1 MKSAIA
7 SANQSWFC
15 IPGETTGVFA
25 ASMFTRCSRA
35 GSVDE
40 LVAEMLMH
48 LLGAVA
54 APARCATLLQGKAA
68 GRSMAV
74 PVNWRSCWT
83 CEAAAR
89 SSVAAA
95 ARRAEGEA
103 HHRVKPSKHAGE
115 LDSPVLN
122 CVRAPR
128 SSTITELSLL
138 AIGAC
143 RSLHPYIWSCAT
155 RTCEVRHAHTTTCPC
170 CQSAGP
176 STLELELPLAPA
188 PSVSLRPRLHFL
200 ASPQERCTRPT
211 ACARLAASAAG
222 HQSRETCN
230 RPCQSEGQ
238 SRQLDGPTAW

>member
-1 MKSAIA
+1 MFQRLRNVRLSRSAI
-7 SANQSWFC
+7 NFITQDFQC
-15 IPGETTGVFA
+15 LPGETTGVFV

-48 LLGAVA
+48 LLRAAA
-54 APARCATLLQGKAA
+54 APARCATLLQGEAA

-74 PVNWRSCWT
+74 PVNWRSCWM

-103 HHRVKPSKHAGE
+103 HHRIKPSKHAGE
-115 LDSPVLN
+115 LDFPMLN

-138 AIGAC
+138 ATRAC
-143 RSLHPYIWSCAT
+143 
-155 RTCEVRHAHTTTCPC
+155 
-170 CQSAGP
+170 
-176 STLELELPLAPA
+176 
-188 PSVSLRPRLHFL
+188 
-200 ASPQERCTRPT
+200 
-211 ACARLAASAAG
+211 
-222 HQSRETCN
+222 
-230 RPCQSEGQ
+230 
-238 SRQLDGPTAW
+238 